1 MFMVPFCLNIFLSP
15 LIVYFFFIIGITTFT
30 EGSSARI
37 ADSCHYYLQVWTS
50 WNTLNAFG
58 NIGMMFCRGIYVR
71 YATGLVTNGTKLF
84 HILVCCVSG
93 TFTLQWLGI
102 QPLYYWLMVDNPMKT
117 TLKGQICTR
126 TQLTIFED
134 INKTINFS
142 IKSKLLII
150 TFSVL
155 FLMVSLYFTKSS
167 KRMNSK
173 FKIPKRRINIVNMKM
188 QNKYTAAIIINFI
201 IDQVLM
207 AVLEANY
214 EDLGKQSTFVIFWV
228 FHFWQILEI
237 HVIANIFIIHQIH
250 QIDEFNGYVGQHFP
264 GQEQPQPLRL
274 QPRREFFLKQQT
286 QNSEQQRSTH
296 TAGYPTAGK
305 KKEFTNQVIFTA
317 IVPCST
323 LTMVKVDIH

>member
-1 MFMVPFCLNIFLSP
+1 MALLSQVLLYTLMTICLTGSVLYAYICLKLIQYGQRSFINIIFMVLFCLNIFLSP

-37 ADSCHYYLQVWTS
+37 ADSCQYYMQVWTS
-50 WNTLNAFG
+50 WNIFNAFG
-58 NIGMMFCRGIYVR
+58 NIGMMFCRFIYVR
-71 YATGLVTNGTKLF
+71 YATGLVKNGTKLF

-173 FKIPKRRINIVNMKM
+173 FKIPKRRINIFNMKM
-188 QNKYTAAIIINFI
+188 QILLRWHFLYKETHNICPIILSGALI
-201 IDQVLM
+201 
-207 AVLEANY
+207 
-214 EDLGKQSTFVIFWV
+214 
-228 FHFWQILEI
+228 
-237 HVIANIFIIHQIH
+237 
-250 QIDEFNGYVGQHFP
+250 
-264 GQEQPQPLRL
+264 PLY
-274 QPRREFFLKQQT
+274 F
-286 QNSEQQRSTH
+286 S
-296 TAGYPTAGK
+296 
-305 KKEFTNQVIFTA
+305 
-317 IVPCST
+317 
-323 LTMVKVDIH
+323 